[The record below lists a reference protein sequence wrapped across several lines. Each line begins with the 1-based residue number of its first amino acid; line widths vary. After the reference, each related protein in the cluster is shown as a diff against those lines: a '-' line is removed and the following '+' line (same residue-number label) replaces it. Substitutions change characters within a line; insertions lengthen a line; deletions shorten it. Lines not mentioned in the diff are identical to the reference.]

1 MSMRP
6 MDTLLKTRMSP
17 SLAIYTL
24 VALTPEKHEVIVVNE
39 NIEKIDYE
47 LDVDLVAITVTVD
60 VFSRAIQI
68 ASKFRN
74 RGIPTIAGGIHIS
87 SQPQEAMKY
96 FSSIC
101 VGMAERIWKKVL
113 SDVEAGSLQ
122 KCYCDMDNIRGDEIV
137 SPAYDKIDKSKYFY
151 TNIISTS
158 RGCPFKCDFC
168 YNSSKNS
175 PDYIKRPIENV
186 LNEIK
191 SLRSR
196 HIMFIDD
203 NFIGDIAWTKEFCK
217 RINTLGLKWNC
228 AVSVN
233 ILNHLDLLDMMKDAG
248 CQSLFIGIE
257 SINANSIKS
266 VHKVQNNIKNYD
278 KLIKEIHDRNMMVN
292 ASIVF
297 GLDDDDSSVFDTT
310 LEWMIRRKVE
320 TVTAHIL
327 TPYPGTKLY
336 KKMCDENKIF
346 DFDLSHYNTANV
358 VYYPNKMS
366 PKELYDGYIN
376 FYKKFYS
383 FKNIIKRIPTSK
395 SQWMTYFLFNFVY
408 RKFGK
413 ITETFSYVIPLN
425 LIGKIISILCYKNN

>member
-60 VFSRAIQI
+60 VFPRAIQI

-203 NFIGDIAWTKEFCK
+203 NFIGDIAWTKEL
-217 RINTLGLKWNC
+217 IL
-228 AVSVN
+228 SV
-233 ILNHLDLLDMMKDAG
+233 
-248 CQSLFIGIE
+248 
-257 SINANSIKS
+257 
-266 VHKVQNNIKNYD
+266 
-278 KLIKEIHDRNMMVN
+278 
-292 ASIVF
+292 
-297 GLDDDDSSVFDTT
+297 
-310 LEWMIRRKVE
+310 
-320 TVTAHIL
+320 
-327 TPYPGTKLY
+327 
-336 KKMCDENKIF
+336 
-346 DFDLSHYNTANV
+346 
-358 VYYPNKMS
+358 
-366 PKELYDGYIN
+366 
-376 FYKKFYS
+376 
-383 FKNIIKRIPTSK
+383 
-395 SQWMTYFLFNFVY
+395 
-408 RKFGK
+408 
-413 ITETFSYVIPLN
+413 
-425 LIGKIISILCYKNN
+425 